1 MRKLYISISWESRQ
15 NRCDKVAPV
24 GTKRLLH
31 RRHNCH
37 FESKL
42 QKCRCQKRKHDDG
55 DNYFRVELVE
65 SEKCLS

>member
-24 GTKRLLH
+24 GTKRLLP

-42 QKCRCQKRKHDDG
+42 QKCQCRKRKQD
-55 DNYFRVELVE
+55 YFGVELVE